1 MTQNDSVSRLD
12 ETERNSPTEY
22 PENEALIQLA
32 WRGEEALLSPQVRG
46 DAARVEALLAPD
58 FTEIGQSG
66 VHWSRRSVVEALVA
80 EPPAPPSMIMRE
92 RAAREIAPDV
102 VLVSYRLSFAG
113 KQSLRSALWRRV
125 GETVQCFFHQGTP
138 IAFTETG
145 A

>member
-1 MTQNDSVSRLD
+1 MTQNDSVNQLD
-12 ETERNSPTEY
+12 ESNSELAADYT
-22 PENEALIQLA
+22 ENEALIQLA

-46 DAARVEALLAPD
+46 DAARIEALLAPD
-58 FTEIGQSG
+58 FSEIGQSG

-80 EPPAPPSMIMRE
+80 ESPAPPSTIMRD

-113 KQSLRSALWRRV
+113 KQSLRSALWRRA

-138 IAFTETG
+138 IALTETS